1 MSRHNHTLCLLG
13 GSADETALLGR
24 LLGSRADAAW
34 KLGDAANA
42 DVLCVDV
49 DSVYGHMDWLKAQS
63 SGRPVVAL
71 SSTDPHGAEYHLR
84 KPLGS
89 AALFGLLDQI
99 ATRLPRISTPAPS
112 TSAPSTSAPVTR
124 NTTPIT
130 PPAAAVNRPAPVPS
144 APAPAPAAA
153 PESAAAVAVIE
164 PPAPKRGPQT
174 LLDLLD
180 SPVAS
185 RVRLVAKDLQPIVL
199 DGEDRVACAPD
210 TALKAMTGWCTRTL
224 EGVTVEPLDA
234 AAFATATRDLATL
247 PYARLSWLAH
257 LVGSDGRLEAELD
270 PAGRYKLAR
279 WPQSER
285 EFPRHFRIATA
296 MMKAPA
302 TLDEIV
308 ATSGASAEDV
318 ANFINAYHS
327 SGHVEVESATKN
339 APVEQRRSGLFGRNR
354 KNVEE

>member
-1 MSRHNHTLCLLG
+1 MSRHHTISLIG

-34 KLGDAANA
+34 QLGDATSA

-89 AALFGLLDQI
+89 AALFGLLDQL
-99 ATRLPRISTPAPS
+99 ATRLPKPAARGTRNVTPTPAA
-112 TSAPSTSAPVTR
+112 TE
-124 NTTPIT
+124 I
-130 PPAAAVNRPAPVPS
+130 PASR
-144 APAPAPAAA
+144 PAPAAQAPA
-153 PESAAAVAVIE
+153 PETAPPVVVAEPVAVE
-164 PPAPKRGPQT
+164 RKPQT
-174 LLDLLD
+174 LLDLID
-180 SPVAS
+180 TPTSN
-185 RVRLVAKDLQPIVL
+185 RVRLRADGLQTLVL
-199 DGEDRVACAPD
+199 DGTEHVAHAQD
-210 TALKAMTGWCTRTL
+210 TTLKALTSWCTRTL
-224 EGVTVEPLDA
+224 DGVTVEPLDA
-234 AAFATATRDLATL
+234 AAFAAATRELASL

-257 LVGSDGRLEAELD
+257 LVGSDGQLEADLD
-270 PAGRYKLAR
+270 PGSRYKLAR

-308 ATSGASAEDV
+308 AASGASAEDV
-318 ANFINAYHS
+318 ANFINAYRS
-327 SGHVEVESATKN
+327 SGHVEVESTTKA
-339 APVEQRRSGLFGRNR
+339 APVEQRRGGLFGR
-354 KNVEE
+354 K

>member
-1 MSRHNHTLCLLG
+1 MSRHHHTLCLLG

-24 LLGSRADAAW
+24 LLGSRADAGW
-34 KLGDAANA
+34 QLGDAANA

-99 ATRLPRISTPAPS
+99 ATRLPKSAASGVRSATP
-112 TSAPSTSAPVTR
+112 T
-124 NTTPIT
+124 
-130 PPAAAVNRPAPVPS
+130 PAAAEIPANRPVPATP
-144 APAPAPAAA
+144 APAPAPPVAAA
-153 PESAAAVAVIE
+153 EPVAIE
-164 PPAPKRGPQT
+164 RKPQT
-174 LLDLLD
+174 LLDLID
-180 SPVAS
+180 TPNSN
-185 RVRLVAKDLQPIVL
+185 RVRLRADGLQTLVL
-199 DGEDRVACAPD
+199 DGTEHVAHAQD
-210 TALKAMTGWCTRTL
+210 TTLKALTSWCTRTL
-224 EGVTVEPLDA
+224 DGVAIEPLDA
-234 AAFATATRDLATL
+234 AAFATATRELASL

-257 LVGSDGRLEAELD
+257 LVGSDGQLEADLD
-270 PAGRYKLAR
+270 PGSRYKLAR

-308 ATSGASAEDV
+308 AASGASAEDV
-318 ANFINAYHS
+318 ANFINAYRS
-327 SGHVEVESATKN
+327 SGHVEVESAAKT
-339 APVEQRRSGLFGRNR
+339 APVEQRRGGLFGR
-354 KNVEE
+354 K

>member
-1 MSRHNHTLCLLG
+1 MSRNNHTLCLVG
-13 GSADETALLGR
+13 GSAEETATLGR
-24 LLGSRADAAW
+24 LLGSRADAPW
-34 KLGDAANA
+34 QLGDAANA

-71 SSTDPHGAEYHLR
+71 SSTDAHGAEYHLR

-99 ATRLPRISTPAPS
+99 ATRLPPVAAPAIRSAPASPAPERVAHRQIPAAPTPTPAPE
-112 TSAPSTSAPVTR
+112 
-124 NTTPIT
+124 
-130 PPAAAVNRPAPVPS
+130 PAPPVAVAEP
-144 APAPAPAAA
+144 AA
-153 PESAAAVAVIE
+153 PERA
-164 PPAPKRGPQT
+164 PQT

-180 SPVAS
+180 APAAG
-185 RVRLVAKDLQPIVL
+185 RTILRADGLQTLVL
-199 DGEDRVACAPD
+199 DGEERIAYAQD
-210 TALKAMTGWCTRTL
+210 TTLKAMSNWCTHAL
-224 EGVTVEPLDA
+224 AEAAVEPLDA
-234 AAFATATRDLATL
+234 AAFAAATRGLASL

-257 LVGSDGRLEAELD
+257 LVGSDGQLEADLD

-302 TLDEIV
+302 TVEEIV
-308 ATSGASAEDV
+308 AASGSSAQDV
-318 ANFINAYHS
+318 ANFINAYRS
-327 SGHVEVESATKN
+327 SGHVEVESSTKN
-339 APVEQRRSGLFGRNR
+339 AAIEQRRGGLFGRNR

>member
-1 MSRHNHTLCLLG
+1 LSRTSHTLCLIG
-13 GSADETALLGR
+13 GSADETALLGH

-34 KLGDAANA
+34 QLGDVASA

-63 SGRPVVAL
+63 SGRPVIAL

-89 AALFGLLDQI
+89 AALFGLLDQL
-99 ATRLPRISTPAPS
+99 AARLPRPAARVADATPGPAPERIAS
-112 TSAPSTSAPVTR
+112 
-124 NTTPIT
+124 
-130 PPAAAVNRPAPVPS
+130 RPAPAAPS
-144 APAPAPAAA
+144 APALAPTVA
-153 PESAAAVAVIE
+153 P
-164 PPAPKRGPQT
+164 PPAPPVVAVEPVAAERAPQT

-180 SPVAS
+180 APIAS
-185 RVRLVAKDLQPIVL
+185 RVRLRANDLQPIVL
-199 DGEDRVACAPD
+199 DGEQRIAYAVDA
-210 TALKAMTGWCTRTL
+210 TLKAMTGWCTRTL
-224 EGVTVEPLDA
+224 DGVVVEPLDA
-234 AAFATATRDLATL
+234 AAFANATRELASL

-257 LVGSDGRLEAELD
+257 LVGNDGQLEADLD
-270 PAGRYKLAR
+270 PADRYKLAR

-308 ATSGASAEDV
+308 ATSGASTEDV
-318 ANFINAYHS
+318 ANFINAYRS
-327 SGHVEVESATKN
+327 SGHVEVESAAKP
-339 APVEQRRSGLFGRNR
+339 AAVEQRRGGLFGR
-354 KNVEE
+354 K